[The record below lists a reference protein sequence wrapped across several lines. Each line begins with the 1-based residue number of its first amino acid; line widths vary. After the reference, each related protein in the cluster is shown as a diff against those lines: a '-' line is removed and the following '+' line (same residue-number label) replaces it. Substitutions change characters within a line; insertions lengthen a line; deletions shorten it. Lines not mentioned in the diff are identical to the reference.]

1 MPVTR
6 WQWAALAAVAT
17 VLTGL
22 SFGLIPSGDACR
34 AVAASPWV
42 AFQHVATTQAAET
55 LLRACGEDHLRSGM
69 WLDALAFTP
78 AYAAFL
84 LATLWAARPPHL
96 IALAMIALLVVGVL
110 ADEIEGVRLLAL
122 IDANGGAAPLIAAAN
137 RASFAKDLFLALTTG
152 AVGLAVFGV
161 RGWRRYAGALVVAG
175 AAVTVAAVVM
185 HKPTAA
191 GVLALWLTLAVVA
204 VVSAVKREAPG
215 KPRF

>member
-55 LLRACGEDHLRSGM
+55 LLRACGADQLRSGM
-69 WLDALAFTP
+69 WLDALVFIP
-78 AYAAFL
+78 VYAAFL
-84 LATLWAARPPHL
+84 LAMLWAARPAHVVG
-96 IALAMIALLVVGVL
+96 LAMIALLMVGVL

-122 IDANGGAAPLIAAAN
+122 IDANGGTAPMIAAAN

-152 AVGLAVFGV
+152 AVGFAVFGV

-175 AAVTVAAVVM
+175 AAVTATTVVM
-185 HKPTAA
+185 HKPTAT
-191 GVLALWLTLAVVA
+191 GMLALWLTLAVVA
-204 VVSAVKREAPG
+204 VVSAVRREA
-215 KPRF
+215 